1 MTRQELADL
10 IGVSRNT
17 LSTWEKDKPELVRLI
32 NLGLQTDVQINETRK
47 LLEKLE
53 EIEKKASSGKFELKQ
68 ELKYQ
73 CGVKN
78 VAK

>member
-17 LSTWEKDKPELVRLI
+17 LNTWEKDKPELVRLI
-32 NLGLQTDVQINETRK
+32 NLGLQTDVQINETRR

-53 EIEKKASSGKFELKQ
+53 EIEKKASSGKFELK
-68 ELKYQ
+68 
-73 CGVKN
+73 
-78 VAK
+78 

>member
-17 LSTWEKDKPELVRLI
+17 LNTWEKEKPELVRLI
-32 NLGLQTDVQINETRK
+32 NLGLQTDVQINETRR

-53 EIEKKASSGKFELKQ
+53 EIEKKASSGKFELK
-68 ELKYQ
+68 
-73 CGVKN
+73 
-78 VAK
+78 